1 MTSYG
6 ALGPTRALGISVN
19 DPRDARLVIRM
30 TPAEKA
36 RIEQLTARDGLPAS
50 TWARRVLLRESNH
63 LEAQLRKRE
72 GR

>member
-1 MTSYG
+1 
-6 ALGPTRALGISVN
+6 
-19 DPRDARLVIRM
+19 M